1 MKGALRGG
9 FGVTVLM
16 DWGRVVRGM
25 MGGMMRGGVG
35 SVWGGGIWGGS
46 GGIWARGVMGG
57 MMYGGMVGHGCIG
70 VWVVGHIG
78 VVSNCECNWHQ

>member
-16 DWGRVVRGM
+16 DWGRVVGSM
-25 MGGMMRGGVG
+25 MGGRVR
-35 SVWGGGIWGGS
+35 SIWGGGIWGGS
-46 GGIWARGVMGG
+46 GGVWARGMRGG
-57 MMYGGMVGHGCIG
+57 MMYGGMVGHRSVG